1 MEKFRGN
8 IFRKISKIGSQ
19 AWVLWY
25 RSRGE
30 STSRKWTVDIF
41 PKRLIDK
48 PFSRAMVNQRAFGK
62 TRGKLFILEKRSRWF
77 IKSDSPKIS
86 NGIRRT
92 SVYLSIIAFD
102 LPPRSTLE
110 RRKWRRMLVPFFR
123 IIFFNSNKLRSTI
136 SRLFNRIH
144 FTSRCFLL
152 LPVFLHDFLSL
163 YIGVPLNIFFSIV
176 FTAVQF
182 SFPEHRVEWY
192 SFNFRSPDGIHK
204 VNRGKKR
211 DSRLN
216 NTTSHWALKAE
227 DISFLIRVHIP
238 FCHHSFE
245 SSRIERIRFFYNL
258 ESV

>member
-1 MEKFRGN
+1 MSPLVSF
-8 IFRKISKIGSQ
+8 
-19 AWVLWY
+19 
-25 RSRGE
+25 SRGE
-30 STSRKWTVDIF
+30 HIQEVDSGRDIF

-77 IKSDSPKIS
+77 IKSDSPKIT

-182 SFPEHRVEWY
+182 SFPEHRVE
-192 SFNFRSPDGIHK
+192 
-204 VNRGKKR
+204 
-211 DSRLN
+211 
-216 NTTSHWALKAE
+216 
-227 DISFLIRVHIP
+227 
-238 FCHHSFE
+238 
-245 SSRIERIRFFYNL
+245 
-258 ESV
+258 